1 MSFYNFLTEEQ
12 QAWRE
17 TCHRFMD
24 NEITREYIRKCDMER
39 EYYYEAYDKLNKAGW
54 TNLLIPEEHGGV
66 GADTMSYTLLC
77 EALAKY
83 GYDFTAAFGVS
94 TFTAMN
100 LVKHGTDDQK
110 KRFLEPYVK
119 GRTRFAV
126 SISEPTAGSDAFA
139 TKTRAKRAGDHYVVS
154 GLKQWCSGAN
164 ARDTVICML
173 VRTDPEAPKHK
184 GLSVL
189 LIPNDTPRMELR
201 PLPTLARRGTGTNQ
215 IFLDEVR
222 VPVANRLGGEGDG
235 VKIITGHL
243 ELERIAAA
251 AGYVG
256 CAQQAVD
263 DALRYAHQR
272 EQFGQP
278 IFNFQVLKHML
289 ADMQTEVD
297 AARLLVYRAAG
308 MEQEKIPCLREV
320 SMAKLFASEALQ
332 RVTRQGIQIM
342 GGFGML
348 PEADMERYFRE
359 GMQATVGGGSSQI
372 QRTLIAKFMRP

>member
-1 MSFYNFLTEEQ
+1 MGFYNFLTEEQ

-24 NEITREYIRKCDMER
+24 NEITREYIRKCDMDR
-39 EYYYEAYDKLNKAGW
+39 EYYYEAYDKLNRAGW
-54 TNLLIPEEHGGV
+54 TNLLIPEAYGGV
-66 GADTMSYTLLC
+66 GGDVMSYTLLC
-77 EALAKY
+77 EALGKY
-83 GYDFTAAFGVS
+83 GYDFVAAFGVS
-94 TFTAMN
+94 TFTSMN
-100 LVKHGTDDQK
+100 LVYHGSEEQK
-110 KRFLEPYVK
+110 RRFLEPYVK
-119 GRTRFAV
+119 GKIRFAV

-139 TKTRAKRAGDHYVVS
+139 AKTRARRDGDHYVVS
-154 GLKQWCSGAN
+154 GLKQWCSGAK

-173 VRTDPEAPKHK
+173 VRTDPDAPKHK
-184 GLSVL
+184 GLSIL

-222 VPVANRLGGEGDG
+222 VPVANRLGEEGDG

-243 ELERIAAA
+243 ELERTAAA

-297 AARLLVYRAAG
+297 SARLLVYRAAA
-308 MEQEKIPCLREV
+308 MAQEKIPCLREV
-320 SMAKLFASEALQ
+320 SMAKLHSSEVFQ

-372 QRTLIAKFMRP
+372 QRTLIAKSMRA

>member
-1 MSFYNFLTEEQ
+1 
-12 QAWRE
+12 
-17 TCHRFMD
+17 
-24 NEITREYIRKCDMER
+24 
-39 EYYYEAYDKLNKAGW
+39 
-54 TNLLIPEEHGGV
+54 
-66 GADTMSYTLLC
+66 LC

-83 GYDFTAAFGVS
+83 GYDFVAAFGVS
-94 TFTAMN
+94 TFTSMN
-100 LVKHGTDDQK
+100 LVHFGTEEQK
-110 KRFLEPYVK
+110 RRFLEPYVK
-119 GRTRFAV
+119 GKIRFAV

-139 TKTRAKRAGDHYVVS
+139 TKTRARREGDHYVVS
-154 GLKQWCSGAN
+154 GLKQWCSGAK

-173 VRTDPEAPKHK
+173 VRTDPDAPKHK

-215 IFLDEVR
+215 IFLDEVK
-222 VPVANRLGGEGDG
+222 VPVANRLGTEGDG
-235 VKIITGHL
+235 VKIITNHL
-243 ELERIAAA
+243 ELERTAAA

-263 DALRYAHQR
+263 DSLRYAHQR

-297 AARLLVYRAAG
+297 SARLLVYRAAA
-308 MEQEKIPCLREV
+308 MAQEKIPCLREV
-320 SMAKLFASEALQ
+320 SMAKLHASEVFQ
-332 RVTRQGIQIM
+332 RVTRNAIQIM

-348 PEADMERYFRE
+348 PEADVERYFRE

-372 QRTLIAKFMRP
+372 QRTLIAKTMQA